1 MNPLAANYT
10 QNAKINVKRL
20 EVSAGASETSEAS
33 GASGKVGGKES
44 SAPIDLLSQLLSEKQ
59 ARRSTIDQAYAA
71 MEQENDDAADELAE
85 KPEPQL

>member
-1 MNPLAANYT
+1 M
-10 QNAKINVKRL
+10 
-20 EVSAGASETSEAS
+20 
-33 GASGKVGGKES
+33 GGKES

-59 ARRSTIDQAYAA
+59 ARRSSIDQAYAA